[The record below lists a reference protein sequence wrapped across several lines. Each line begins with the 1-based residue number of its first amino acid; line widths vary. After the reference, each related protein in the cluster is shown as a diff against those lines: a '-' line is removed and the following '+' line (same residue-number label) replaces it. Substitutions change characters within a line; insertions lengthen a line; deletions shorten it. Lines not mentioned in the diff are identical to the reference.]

1 MLKFLSTTIEFYLLG
16 VVQDQYNSG
25 SFRYGLQE
33 GSRGLAQLWEAQKT
47 GWLELERV
55 GQGQVSG

>member
-1 MLKFLSTTIEFYLLG
+1 MGCKKGAEAWPG
-16 VVQDQYNSG
+16 
-25 SFRYGLQE
+25 
-33 GSRGLAQLWEAQKT
+33 LWEAQKT